1 MPKVKQSVFENE
13 EIKVFRL
20 IDSEINFFDTTVCC
34 GEPEICGEVP
44 METVKAY
51 ELLDAGKEEAYA
63 VEIKGYSMV
72 DAGLEPGDIAIIN
85 VSKVAERGDIVLAYV
100 NNEPYVKYLNIDSEG
115 RIWLVPANKAYKP
128 KMYTVEDNVRIKGVL
143 SRTIKDKSRSNAR
156 VLGRLDKLCQE
167 ELKVLEAGDDHISA
181 FEQIMCCNNPKD
193 KLKKLHDLIDGKRG
207 VYVFRVIKIAYDMD
221 FFSKEP
227 TFAMIRDEF
236 GDVGYSSSYYGIL
249 NREIYEDEAKPIR
262 EYLA

>member
-1 MPKVKQSVFENE
+1 MPKVKHSVFENE

-115 RIWLVPANKAYKP
+115 RIWNDNKKWVYDNERQAYVMPVKENPYKDCEMTPFNERVSIMKLPNGKYILANNETHKP
-128 KMYTVEDNVRIKGVL
+128 FYNTPNQMFDDVEKYNGE
-143 SRTIKDKSRSNAR
+143 
-156 VLGRLDKLCQE
+156 LCLTRE
-167 ELKVLEAGDDHISA
+167 E
-181 FEQIMCCNNPKD
+181 
-193 KLKKLHDLIDGKRG
+193 DGKIY
-207 VYVFRVIKIAYDMD
+207 VYSIKAPLKGTIPPIGKKNVVDD
-221 FFSKEP
+221 ITESKRY
-227 TFAMIRDEF
+227 FYR
-236 GDVGYSSSYYGIL
+236 
-249 NREIYEDEAKPIR
+249 
-262 EYLA
+262 